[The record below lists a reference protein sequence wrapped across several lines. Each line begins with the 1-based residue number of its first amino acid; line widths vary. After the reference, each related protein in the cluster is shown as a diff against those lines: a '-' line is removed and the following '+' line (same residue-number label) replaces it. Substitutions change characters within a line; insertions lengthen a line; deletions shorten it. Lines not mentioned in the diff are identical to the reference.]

1 MPRFFE
7 RYYSLDLKKSAD
19 FGSAKA
25 VYTLRCRL
33 ISYGTAKE
41 TKNLILTPLAGEGQG
56 NYTQWNSLQTLL
68 KNENVLLFSYRD
80 LRRFFIKE
88 EYETFVAEKK
98 HNSLEIQSLCD
109 LFLFYENI
117 STPDALNDL
126 LTQLIPTRMEQAE
139 SSPEKTLESLGRLLS
154 GFDPGL
160 RSTVIS
166 LLSATHPPLAD
177 WLDSLREQ
185 VRELPSRFQEPFRT
199 HFVSLK
205 DERGAVSP
213 ENSEDPLKKVFAD
226 DGGLKNILGD
236 YEHRPEQLHM
246 ARLFAQAIDRQ
257 EMFIAEAGTG
267 TGKSL
272 AYLIPAILRITD
284 HDEKA
289 VVATYTKTLQSQL
302 FFNDFRLA
310 AEACGRK
317 ISAAL
322 LKGRANYLCLLKKAM
337 LKSRLR
343 THLAPEDYYDLAK
356 IEIWESLTKSGDLAE
371 INLDNR
377 KLIGQ
382 ISAESNFCLKQSCQ
396 FYSKCYFYK
405 ARKQASRA
413 GLVIINQALFFSD
426 MLSEGSL
433 LGNRQLLIFD
443 EAHRLE
449 KTATAHLGGELERF
463 FPLSVLNGL
472 WLKREQKQSLLT
484 LIEILAA
491 KIGPGEELIPS
502 DSFEL
507 VRKLTSKARNAL
519 DEIFEKLRI
528 FQTEKGYVAETFPIK
543 LRFKSNDEIFAR
555 ISIALDEMAEC
566 LKGLGTIL
574 IEMYSTL
581 TACDLDLDE
590 RILVED
596 FYRSTAQLAGI
607 GKSVETFA
615 ECNSD
620 QYVFWLEISNRGF
633 NALKFAPLDVSEDLN
648 KMIYERYP
656 SILFTS
662 ASLSVEGYFDFFE
675 RQIGLDRQPGGQVIR
690 KSFGSSF
697 DFYSQIDFLCPVYLA
712 SPKSE
717 FYTSA
722 LAKFIGLVI
731 PSFMKKALVLCTS
744 NQLVA
749 DLYYQTGRKLQSGG
763 FDVFAQ
769 AVSGT
774 AEQILRD
781 FRQSPLAVIFG
792 TDSFWEGIDLP
803 GAQLELLIIT
813 RLPFATPS
821 EPVEAARMERLEKN
835 GENSFVSYSLPNA
848 VLKFKQGFGRL
859 IRQKSDTGS
868 IIVTDNRLVKS
879 NFGQIFLSS
888 VPAELNVLYSQDELM
903 DKLN

>member
-19 FGSAKA
+19 FGSARA
-25 VYTLRCRL
+25 VFTLRCRL
-33 ISYGTAKE
+33 ISFGTLKE
-41 TKNLILTPLAGEGQG
+41 TKNLILTPPTDEGQG
-56 NYTQWNSLQTLL
+56 NITQWNSLQRLL
-68 KNENVLLFSYRD
+68 QNENVLLYSYRD
-80 LRRFFIKE
+80 LRRFFMKE
-88 EYETFVAEKK
+88 EYAAFITEKK
-98 HNSLEIQSLCD
+98 KNTLELLNLCD
-109 LFLFYENI
+109 LFLFFENL
-117 STPDALNDL
+117 STLDELNEY
-126 LTQLIPTRMEQAE
+126 LTQVLPPRREQIE
-139 SSPEKTLESLGRLLS
+139 LTPEKTLDNLGRLLS

-160 RSTVIS
+160 RSTVIG
-166 LLSATHPPLAD
+166 LLSATHPTLAD

-185 VRELPSRFQEPFRT
+185 VRELPSRFQERFRT
-199 HFVSLK
+199 HFVGYK
-205 DERGAVSP
+205 DMQEESNTEDYG
-213 ENSEDPLKKVFAD
+213 DPLKQVFAD
-226 DGGLKNILGD
+226 DGSLKALLGD

-246 ARLFAQAIDRQ
+246 ARLFSRAIKSQ
-257 EMFIAEAGTG
+257 ELFVAEAGTG

-272 AYLIPAILRITD
+272 AYLIPAILHITD
-284 HDEKA
+284 NDEKA

-310 AEACGRK
+310 ARACGRK

-371 INLDNR
+371 INPDNC

-382 ISAESNFCLKQSCQ
+382 ISAESNFCLKQACQ

-413 GLVIINQALFFSD
+413 DLTIINQALFFSD
-426 MLSEGSL
+426 MLSEGSM

-449 KTATAHLGGELERF
+449 KTATAHLGGELDRF

-472 WLKREQKQSLLT
+472 WLKRDQKHSLLI
-484 LIEILAA
+484 LIEALARKTA
-491 KIGPGEELIPS
+491 PDDEIIPTN
-502 DSFEL
+502 SFEL

-519 DEIFEKLRI
+519 DEVFEKLRI

-543 LRFKSNDEIFAR
+543 LRFKSNDDLFVR
-555 ISIALDEMAEC
+555 ISNALDELAEC

-581 TACDLDLDE
+581 SAFDLDQDE
-590 RILVED
+590 RILIED
-596 FYRSTAQLAGI
+596 FYRSAAQLADINRSVGI
-607 GKSVETFA
+607 FA
-615 ECNSD
+615 ECNPD
-620 QYVFWLEISNRGF
+620 QFVFWLEITNRGF
-633 NALKFAPLDVSEDLN
+633 NILKFAPLDVGDELN
-648 KMIYERYP
+648 TMIYERYP

-712 SPKSE
+712 SPKNEYYS
-717 FYTSA
+717 SA
-722 LAKFIGLVI
+722 LAQFINLII
-731 PSFMKKALVLCTS
+731 PSLKKKSLVLCTS

-749 DLYYQTGRKLQSGG
+749 DLYYQTGRRLQSHG

-774 AEQILRD
+774 AEQILGE
-781 FRQSPLAVIFG
+781 FRQSKMAVIFG
-792 TDSFWEGIDLP
+792 TDSFWEGVDLP
-803 GAQLELLIIT
+803 GAQLELLVIT

-821 EPVEAARMERLEKN
+821 EPVEAARMERLEAN
-835 GENSFVSYSLPNA
+835 GENSFAVYSLPNA

-859 IRQKSDTGS
+859 IRQKSDTGY

-888 VPAELNVLYSQDELM
+888 VPAELNVVYSKDELM

>member
-25 VYTLRCRL
+25 VFTLRCRL
-33 ISYGTAKE
+33 ISYGTVKE
-41 TKNLILTPLAGEGQG
+41 TKNLILTPLTGEGRG
-56 NYTQWNSLQTLL
+56 NYTQWNSLQRLL
-68 KNENVLLFSYRD
+68 KNENVLLFSYQD
-80 LRRFFIKE
+80 LKRFFLRE
-88 EYETFVAEKK
+88 EFEAFISEKK
-98 HNSLEIQSLCD
+98 NSSLELLSLCD
-109 LFLFYENI
+109 LFLFFENI
-117 STPDALNDL
+117 STLDALNDF
-126 LTQLIPTRMEQAE
+126 LTQFIPTRKEQTVSA
-139 SSPEKTLESLGRLLS
+139 PEKTLESLGRLLS
-154 GFDPGL
+154 GFERGL
-160 RSTVIS
+160 RSAVIG
-166 LLSATHPPLAD
+166 LLSATHPLMAE

-185 VRELPSRFQEPFRT
+185 VRELPARFQEPFLT

-205 DERGAVSP
+205 NEQGTVSP
-213 ENSEDPLKKVFAD
+213 ENPEDPLKNVFAD

-246 ARLFAQAIDRQ
+246 ARLFARAIKSQ
-257 EMFIAEAGTG
+257 EMFVAEAGTG

-272 AYLIPAILRITD
+272 AYLIPAILHITD

-310 AEACGRK
+310 AKACGRK

-343 THLAPEDYYDLAK
+343 THLTPEDYYDVAK
-356 IEIWESLTKSGDLAE
+356 VEIWESLTQSGDLAE

-413 GLVIINQALFFSD
+413 GLTIINQALFFSD

-433 LGNRQLLIFD
+433 MGNRQLVIFD

-463 FPLSVLNGL
+463 FPLSILNGL

-484 LIEILAA
+484 LIENLAA
-491 KIGPGEELIPS
+491 RTSPTDELIPTN
-502 DSFEL
+502 SFEL
-507 VRKLTSKARNAL
+507 VRKLISKARNAL

-543 LRFKSNDEIFAR
+543 LRFKSNAEVFAR
-555 ISIALDEMAEC
+555 ISIALDELVEC

-581 TACDLDLDE
+581 SAFDLDQDE

-607 GKSVETFA
+607 SKSVETFA

-633 NALKFAPLDVSEDLN
+633 SALKFAPLDVGEDLN
-648 KMIYERYP
+648 TMIYQRYP

-675 RQIGLDRQPGGQVIR
+675 RQIGLDRQPSGKVIR

-697 DFYSQIDFLCPVYLA
+697 DFYSQIDFLCPVYLT
-712 SPKSE
+712 SPKNE
-717 FYTSA
+717 FYASA
-722 LAKFIGLVI
+722 LAKFINLVI
-731 PSFMKKALVLCTS
+731 PSLKKKALVLCTS

-749 DLYYQTGRKLQSGG
+749 DLYYQTGRKLKSCG

-781 FRQSPLAVIFG
+781 FRQSPMAVIFG
-792 TDSFWEGIDLP
+792 TDSFWEGVDLP

-821 EPVEAARMERLEKN
+821 EPVEAARMERLEKS
-835 GENSFVSYSLPNA
+835 GENAFVAYSLPNA

-859 IRQKSDTGS
+859 IRQKSDTGF

-879 NFGQIFLSS
+879 NFGQIFLGS
-888 VPAELNVLYSQDELM
+888 VPAELNMLYSQDELM